1 VTAGYTQTQPS
12 LPWSGD
18 TVTSRHASYR
28 AAVHASRT
36 HTTKTAIYLD
46 WLRQVGRATDA
57 GAVEALRY
65 PIQTICSVRNTLKK
79 AGLVRADGEAM
90 GAYGV
95 PVTLWAPVE
104 RAAR

>member
-1 VTAGYTQTQPS
+1 MTAGYTQTQPS

-65 PIQTICSVRNTLKK
+65 PCSIRN
-79 AGLVRADGEAM
+79 GLVRSGLVRPDGEAM
-90 GAYGV
+90 GAYGL

-104 RAAR
+104 RTTR